1 MPGSRIQ
8 RNLATAS
15 SVLAVFVLAGS
26 SESGARGPTAPNPP
40 PPLVAS
46 VSPTADTFQMG
57 QTVDFTVAITG
68 GDPNAEPAWTCSS
81 ADTMLASAAAIA
93 AGCSAVGTGIATT
106 IAAAVTRGCDPTR
119 TVRPARKGERHGSE
133 SPIGIR
139 RNRWSASS
147 ELAQSK

>member
-15 SVLAVFVLAGS
+15 SVLAVFVLAGC
-26 SESGARGPTAPNPP
+26 SESGTRGPPAPNPP
-40 PPLVAS
+40 PPLAAS

-68 GDPNAEPAWTCSS
+68 GDPNAEPAWTRSS
-81 ADTMLASAAAIA
+81 AAAMVASPAAIA

-106 IAAAVTRGCDPTR
+106 IAMTVTRGSDPTR
-119 TVRPARKGERHGSE
+119 TAANPSDLLAR
-133 SPIGIR
+133 
-139 RNRWSASS
+139 
-147 ELAQSK
+147 